1 VPAQAEHD
9 QGQAGQ
15 SDYRAGYRPGGG
27 TGHEAAADDAGA
39 LEREDD
45 SGQGDERSR
54 ADEQDP
60 RYQDR
65 TRAAAVTILLLMAIP
80 CLPMRQCSGKRAI
93 GAVIRRSPPAGP
105 NVRSRPAGLNY
116 PDGPWPLP
124 FRWVIMGM
132 AVHVIRGRLGVSM
145 THVERVQAQTA
156 EAVAGPPR
164 PQVVPLRGLPVVAAV
179 VVFVIASI
187 AGNWLWALT
196 FCHVVGGALWTA
208 IDLFVGLIV
217 GPILGRLSIAARAEF
232 SARFMPKMVLLMPT
246 LVLMTLAAGF
256 QLALKEGNLA
266 PGNPNHAWLIASY
279 CVVGVMAVIALGV
292 LEPANIAVLVEMRK
306 QQPDGAVIALLMRRF
321 IYTAGITGLMQVAT
335 LIIMT
340 RVATQ

>member
-1 VPAQAEHD
+1 MTDV
-9 QGQAGQ
+9 GNVQAG
-15 SDYRAGYRPGGG
+15 AVEGTPGLRG
-27 TGHEAAADDAGA
+27 
-39 LEREDD
+39 
-45 SGQGDERSR
+45 SR
-54 ADEQDP
+54 
-60 RYQDR
+60 
-65 TRAAAVTILLLMAIP
+65 V
-80 CLPMRQCSGKRAI
+80 
-93 GAVIRRSPPAGP
+93 
-105 NVRSRPAGLNY
+105 
-116 PDGPWPLP
+116 
-124 FRWVIMGM
+124 
-132 AVHVIRGRLGVSM
+132 
-145 THVERVQAQTA
+145 
-156 EAVAGPPR
+156 
-164 PQVVPLRGLPVVAAV
+164 QVVPLRGLPVVAAV

-208 IDLFVGLIV
+208 IDLFVGLII
-217 GPILGRLSIAARAEF
+217 GPILGRLPVPARAEF
-232 SARFMPKMVLLMPT
+232 TARFMPKMVLLMPT

-292 LEPANIAVLVEMRK
+292 LEPANITVLVEMRK
-306 QQPDGAVIALLMRRF
+306 QRPDGQVIGSLMRHF